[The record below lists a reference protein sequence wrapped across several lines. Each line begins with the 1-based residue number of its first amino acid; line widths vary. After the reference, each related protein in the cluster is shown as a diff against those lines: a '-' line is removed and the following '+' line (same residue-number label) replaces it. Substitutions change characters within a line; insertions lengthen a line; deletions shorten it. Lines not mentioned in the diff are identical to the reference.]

1 MHRYKKALC
10 VLAAA
15 AVAASSFC
23 MYGCAAD
30 EKSTKV
36 TLRVANWEE
45 YIDLGEWDDEE
56 LIAEA
61 KQQAEQEIVE
71 CKKILRDNPEEYP
84 DYIENQSGYE
94 PVKPFENSNDNPIFL
109 IGGTTR

>member
-1 MHRYKKALC
+1 MHRYKYKKALC
-10 VLAAA
+10 VLATA

-30 EKSTKV
+30 EQSTKV

-56 LIAEA
+56 MID
-61 KQQAEQEIVE
+61 I
-71 CKKILRDNPEEYP
+71 DNPFADDPSE
-84 DYIENQSGYE
+84 G
-94 PVKPFENSNDNPIFL
+94 VFGANSMVDDFV
-109 IGGTTR
+109 